1 MNYSVPFIL
10 IIVVAAASLAACDSG
25 NEPSVEIE
33 DIIQGSGEEAAGS
46 DVVTIEYIGMF
57 EDGEVFDSSA
67 QWGPLRFQ
75 LESRMIYDPPEAR
88 NGRVIPGLSRGM
100 PGMKVGGVRRI
111 TIPPEL
117 AYGRNG
123 DETGTIPPDAT
134 LVFEV
139 ELIALDKA

>member
-1 MNYSVPFIL
+1 MHRFVFTLYAVL
-10 IIVVAAASLAACDSG
+10 ASSLFAACDSG

-33 DIIQGSGEEAAGS
+33 DVVVGTGEEAAGS
-46 DVVTIEYIGMF
+46 DVVTIEYVGMF
-57 EDGEVFDSSA
+57 EDGDVFDSSD

-88 NGRVIPGLSRGM
+88 TGRVIPGLSVGM
-100 PGMKVGGVRRI
+100 PGMKVGGLRRI

-123 DETGTIPPDAT
+123 DETGVIPPNAT
-134 LVFEV
+134 LIFEV
-139 ELIALDKA
+139 ELIAVEKG